1 MTTIGNLFFHIPKK
15 HRSFEMVFA
24 THARDESHATNRQ
37 DQQRPSTYFLKIP
50 RSTAILVLFSIT
62 FGFFA
67 GGYSSIWG
75 GFINELES
83 EAARRNEA
91 IEPGMVYDLL
101 NGARGIGHLLK
112 AGRLNSIGGHAYCM
126 DRPVAPSSYSQGIRS
141 FLEDGVYYG
150 TLEGSP
156 YAKTLRLNCST
167 IGHASDQIFTIS
179 SDLNCTLGDQPVYT
193 VNATESGHVAKGIE
207 FARKYNIRLVIRDT
221 GHDLLRRSTGY
232 GSLQIWIRYL
242 RNGIDFQ
249 KAYTPSA
256 QCSRSTW
263 AGSAFRIGGGYT
275 WSDVLAEAASRGVV
289 VVGGGTPVSK
299 SVGCL
304 GGWMQG
310 GGHGPAAHDFGLG
323 ADQVLEAEVV
333 TTSGQVVTASPCQ
346 HPGLF
351 FAIRGGGGGTYGVV
365 LSTTV
370 KAHPTTKVAAQQLS
384 FAPLNSSYVP
394 EFMKA
399 VELLY
404 NAYPDLSDNGFSGY
418 GSWSIESPTPLVY
431 NYNYTLGGPIE
442 ANFTIGF
449 THTVSLFGK
458 TAEEARSL
466 FAPIAA
472 QLAPFNGK
480 SLFINTT
487 YSSFPTYAAFYSALS
502 GIEPP
507 IGTSAAIGSRLLDRK
522 ALTSR
527 RLNESLYTIAG
538 TPEQFTS
545 VNIVFVGGGQVARD
559 GDDKYS
565 GVNPAWRTSYVHN
578 IVARGWAP
586 GADEAT
592 KGTVYR
598 DITDVKV
605 RAMKDL
611 APDTGAYMNEDFYG
625 KHAKKLSSIKKK
637 YDPMGVFYCP
647 TCIGSE
653 QWEEESTG
661 RLCRSK

>member
-1 MTTIGNLFFHIPKK
+1 ML
-15 HRSFEMVFA
+15 
-24 THARDESHATNRQ
+24 
-37 DQQRPSTYFLKIP
+37 
-50 RSTAILVLFSIT
+50 
-62 FGFFA
+62 
-67 GGYSSIWG
+67 
-75 GFINELES
+75 
-83 EAARRNEA
+83 
-91 IEPGMVYDLL
+91 
-101 NGARGIGHLLK
+101 
-112 AGRLNSIGGHAYCM
+112 
-126 DRPVAPSSYSQGIRS
+126 
-141 FLEDGVYYG
+141 
-150 TLEGSP
+150 
-156 YAKTLRLNCST
+156 
-167 IGHASDQIFTIS
+167 
-179 SDLNCTLGDQPVYT
+179 
-193 VNATESGHVAKGIE
+193 
-207 FARKYNIRLVIRDT
+207 
-221 GHDLLRRSTGY
+221 
-232 GSLQIWIRYL
+232 
-242 RNGIDFQ
+242 
-249 KAYTPSA
+249 
-256 QCSRSTW
+256 
-263 AGSAFRIGGGYT
+263 
-275 WSDVLAEAASRGVV
+275 
-289 VVGGGTPVSK
+289 K

-310 GGHGPAAHDFGLG
+310 GGHGPATRDFGLG

-333 TTSGQVVTASPCQ
+333 TSDGQVVTASPCQ
-346 HPGLF
+346 HSDLF

-370 KAHPTTKVAAQQLS
+370 KAHPTTNVAAQQLS

-404 NAYPDLSDNGFSGY
+404 NAYPNLSDNGFSGY
-418 GSWSIESPTPLVY
+418 GSWSIASPTPLVY

-458 TAEEARSL
+458 TAEEAKSL
-466 FAPIAA
+466 FAPVAA
-472 QLAPFNGK
+472 QLAPFNGR

-527 RLNESLYTIAG
+527 RLNETLYTIAG

-559 GDDKYS
+559 GDDKCS

-592 KGTVYR
+592 KKEVYG
-598 DITDVKV
+598 DITDGKV
-605 RAMKDL
+605 GAMKDL
-611 APDTGAYMNEDFYG
+611 APDTGAYMNEADRFDPDYLQDFYG

-637 YDPMGVFYCP
+637 YDPEGVFYCP
-647 TCIGSE
+647 TCIGSD
-653 QWEEESTG
+653 QWEEDPIG
-661 RLCRSK
+661 RLCRSRSK